1 MTFDQPAYDAASHDR
16 PVRASGISVIV
27 PCYNEYDSIDELL
40 TRLKAV
46 ADASAHTFE
55 IICVN
60 DGSADGTWR
69 RLCDWAAKWDALKLV
84 DLSRNFG
91 KEIALM
97 AGLDRARGGAVVLM
111 DSDLQHPPELL
122 REFIALWEQGHDV
135 VVGVRRDR
143 SADSAVRQTA
153 SRAFYRMFNMLSEVP
168 ISNQQGDFRLMDRR
182 VVEAVKRMR
191 ERSRFMKGIYA
202 WVGFG
207 SVGVEFDVPERKHGK
222 TSFSPRRLLNLA
234 FDGMLS
240 FSTIPLRI
248 GVLLGCVAAAGATVA
263 GIYYLIKTLILGVD
277 VPGFASLMVAT
288 LLLSGITLAFLGLVG
303 LYIGRIYEEVKGR
316 PLYVVRRTEADIE
329 VAKPR
334 SVPGKITEAA
344 E

>member
-1 MTFDQPAYDAASHDR
+1 MTFDLPAHETALHDR
-16 PVRASGISVIV
+16 PERTAGISVIV
-27 PCYNEYDSIDELL
+27 PFYNEDPSIDELL

-46 ADASAHTFE
+46 ADTSTHAFDV
-55 IICVN
+55 ICIN
-60 DGSADGTWR
+60 DGSTDGSWR
-69 RLCDWAAKWDALKLV
+69 RLCAWAGKWDAIKLI

-91 KEIALM
+91 KEIALV

-111 DSDLQHPPELL
+111 DSDLQHPPELI
-122 REFIALWEQGHDV
+122 REFLALWEQGHDM

-143 SADSAVRQTA
+143 SYDSALRQTA
-153 SRAFYRMFNMLSEVP
+153 SRAFYRVFNTLSEVP

-182 VVEAVKRMR
+182 VVEAVRRLR

-207 SVGVEFDVPERKHGK
+207 SVGVEFDIPERKHGK
-222 TSFSPRRLLNLA
+222 TSFSPRRLFNLA
-234 FDGMLS
+234 FDGILS

-248 GVLLGCVAAAGATVA
+248 GVLLGCAVALGATVA
-263 GIYYLIKTLILGVD
+263 GIYFMLKTLIFGVD
-277 VPGFASLMVAT
+277 VPGFASLIVAT
-288 LLLSGITLAFLGLVG
+288 LLLGGITLAFLGLVG

-329 VAKPR
+329 ASKPR
-334 SVPGKITEAA
+334 SVPGKVTEAA